1 MPFSVCQDQRSGP
14 NTAGGFAR
22 SFEVERARSRAVSGQ
37 DLYYLIKKAVSI
49 RKHLDKNRKA
59 GTPAKWA
66 QTGRMLG
73 RLGQDKDAKFRLILV
88 ESRIH
93 RLARWAFAALQR
105 LAKIKTLLDRS
116 RRWQVLQAGQVPSS
130 DLEVRLCH
138 CFCPGGT
145 CLRHK
150 V

>member
-93 RLARWAFAALQR
+93 RLARWAFAALQ
-105 LAKIKTLLDRS
+105 S
-116 RRWQVLQAGQVPSS
+116 
-130 DLEVRLCH
+130 
-138 CFCPGGT
+138 
-145 CLRHK
+145 
-150 V
+150 